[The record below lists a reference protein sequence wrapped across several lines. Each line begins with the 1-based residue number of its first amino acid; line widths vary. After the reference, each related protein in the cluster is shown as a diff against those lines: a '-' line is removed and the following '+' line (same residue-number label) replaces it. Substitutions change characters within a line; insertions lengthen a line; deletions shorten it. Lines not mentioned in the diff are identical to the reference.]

1 VDSLED
7 NNMKNKKTILVSSVL
22 GLGGL
27 ITYFFLRKGKKTDL
41 EVPQLVYVDEKSKV
55 VVSDTSVLD
64 SSTIPKDLQGVAN
77 ELAPKVETEADKRK
91 EELAQYFRDEI
102 LKLQGGEIKGKV
114 LHSCYGKYI
123 NPRERSKY
131 IEGIMKPSR
140 TIQACL
146 DKKDRDIANYKMKLQ
161 QIGYDFS
168 YGNIYK
174 IR

>member
-1 VDSLED
+1 VKT
-7 NNMKNKKTILVSSVL
+7 KNVIIGSGVVL
-22 GLGGL
+22 GGVALY
-27 ITYFFLRKGKKTDL
+27 YFFFKKGKETDL
-41 EVPQLVYVDEKSKV
+41 EVPKAVYVDEKSKV

-77 ELAPKVETEADKRK
+77 ELAPKVETEADKKK

-102 LKLQGGEIKGKV
+102 LKLQAVNTKGMLRGLHKCYAKGGFVNHRDIARYRAGTKTPNKFQ
-114 LHSCYGKYI
+114 
-123 NPRERSKY
+123 
-131 IEGIMKPSR
+131 
-140 TIQACL
+140 QACFNER
-146 DKKDRDIANYKMKLQ
+146 DKEIANYKMKLQ

>member
-1 VDSLED
+1 
-7 NNMKNKKTILVSSVL
+7 MKTKNVIIGSGVVL
-22 GLGGL
+22 GGVALY
-27 ITYFFLRKGKKTDL
+27 YFFFKKGNKTNL
-41 EVPQLVYVDEKSKV
+41 EVPQAVYVDEKSKV

-77 ELAPKVETEADKRK
+77 ELAPKVETEADKKK
-91 EELAQYFRDEI
+91 EELAQYFKDEI
-102 LKLQGGEIKGKV
+102 LKLQAVRTKGWGKG
-114 LHSCYGKYI
+114 LHSCYGTYV
-123 NPRERSKY
+123 NHRDASKY
-131 IEGIMKPSR
+131 RAGTKTPSR

-146 DKKDRDIANYKMKLQ
+146 NERDKNIANYKMKLQ